1 MKQFLNTCLNGSG
14 EFANFAYFFK
24 GDKYT
29 KYNWTN
35 DIIEDG
41 YPMSIEGWNLGSDFN
56 NNIDAAFNGYGA
68 NEGKAY
74 FFKGSQYVRYDWAK
88 NCADEGYP
96 LSISE
101 WNLPGNFASGIDAAI
116 EGTGENAN
124 KVYFFK
130 DNEYIRYNL
139 ETDTVDEGYPLS
151 LNEWKLIDPFLSGV
165 DSVVNGKGTYEGKTY
180 FFKGSQYM
188 RYDWASDQIENGV
201 QDIGSWRLEFNVNP
215 VPNSI
220 GLVTLLQKAAD
231 TAFSLLSLSLS
242 DSRAKIHREEG
253 VAEGTEWCG
262 FTLANIYKQAGCDP
276 KITSNY
282 FGGTFGL
289 MAYGSYYKIS
299 HDSTMGNLIQ
309 TEKSTKNTQIN
320 DNGNFVNLE
329 DYHLQKNSKRKMI
342 LFSEIMQQ
350 SPLDILPGDII
361 LFDHSGKNGPDHIQ
375 IVYKWIEAERIL
387 VFIDGNGGSF
397 ALESSGNK
405 GIAIDSTK
413 RNSDNTLLID
423 KFNKLSTLIGQQIV
437 YPGPGA
443 GRVGIGYHI
452 LKPENQISYD
462 QTNGEHARVWAII
475 RPSAIDFERK
485 EYKNL

>member
-101 WNLPGNFASGIDAAI
+101 WNLPGNFASSIDAAI

-165 DSVVNGKGTYEGKTY
+165 DSVINGKGAYESKTY

-215 VPNSI
+215 VPSIDANTLPFSNKVTENKDAFLAKVIELSAKLLIPPKWLMGIMNSESGI
-220 GLVTLLQKAAD
+220 NHRIVNANGGAVGLIQFMPATVK
-231 TAFSLLSLSLS
+231 SLLKTTKEHLVEISNVEQLDYVYQFYSTAGIGRFKQLTDMYLYTFYPAALGRPDDFVIGS
-242 DSRAKIHREEG
+242 EKSEEWVKQVRDSNYPFDLNKD
-253 VAEGTEWCG
+253 
-262 FTLANIYKQAGCDP
+262 N
-276 KITSNY
+276 KITIAEFRQY
-282 FGGTFGL
+282 
-289 MAYGSYYKIS
+289 
-299 HDSTMGNLIQ
+299 
-309 TEKSTKNTQIN
+309 
-320 DNGNFVNLE
+320 
-329 DYHLQKNSKRKMI
+329 
-342 LFSEIMQQ
+342 
-350 SPLDILPGDII
+350 II
-361 LFDHSGKNGPDHIQ
+361 KK
-375 IVYKWIEAERIL
+375 YA
-387 VFIDGNGGSF
+387 
-397 ALESSGNK
+397 
-405 GIAIDSTK
+405 
-413 RNSDNTLLID
+413 
-423 KFNKLSTLIGQQIV
+423 
-437 YPGPGA
+437 
-443 GRVGIGYHI
+443 
-452 LKPENQISYD
+452 
-462 QTNGEHARVWAII
+462 AII
-475 RPSAIDFERK
+475 PDIS
-485 EYKNL
+485 